1 MMCAVVARAALM
13 RSAGGAAHLGT
24 DPPAGN
30 IDFRLGQHALIKH
43 GGVLL
48 FHAHRVA
55 AAPDI
60 AGHLVDIGHMNRGR
74 RSSPTLRAAAF
85 RSSSAAATGMTKTK

>member
-1 MMCAVVARAALM
+1 MKSLENDVCRCG
-13 RSAGGAAHLGT
+13 AGCLDEVGRGAAHLGT

-43 GGVLL
+43 GSVLL
-48 FHAHRVA
+48 FHAHRAA

-60 AGHLVDIGHMNRGR
+60 AGDFVDVSDVYHLSLIHI
-74 RSSPTLRAAAF
+74 
-85 RSSSAAATGMTKTK
+85 